1 MQGETEGKGPRRLIE
16 VSLDFGKCSHA
27 DGVNKYWTGISHHLQ
42 REVGGGD
49 WEREESKEK
58 NQKGKQKNDPMQKIS
73 THTSKSRLL
82 IIRATKSILN
92 EYCFLHDR
100 L

>member
-49 WEREESKEK
+49 WEREESK
-58 NQKGKQKNDPMQKIS
+58 GK
-73 THTSKSRLL
+73 
-82 IIRATKSILN
+82 TKERSNAKDIN
-92 EYCFLHDR
+92 AHKQVQIADHSSHQINFK
-100 L
+100 